1 MPWEFTEHQAQSWRL
16 RSDIIHEQHAK
27 GRMDGEQTT
36 TCNHGNSIL
45 AAEAARPRGDD
56 DVVADADAAINA
68 AHGGL
73 GVASN

>member
-1 MPWEFTEHQAQSWRL
+1 MRSPYIVTEGEWLWLVTRYS
-16 RSDIIHEQHAK
+16 SDGVTLQFQLERANGPDDEVIA
-27 GRMDGEQTT
+27 D
-36 TCNHGNSIL
+36 
-45 AAEAARPRGDD
+45 APEAARPRGDD